1 MKEFH
6 ILNLGAGVQSTALY
20 LMSLRKEFGIPWF
33 DYAIFA
39 DTGDEPQDVYRHVEW
54 LQSLNGPKIL
64 IRNAKLRDPETT
76 KEFDQ
81 KIAEGWSPSN
91 ETIRDQFLGRIG
103 DDLINGGSG
112 RSRGTKRF
120 ASIPAYTVSK
130 TTQAVG
136 LTRRQC
142 TKEYKTEVIEK
153 CVRQDIFG
161 LKPKERIAGRYFSH
175 TYLGLSAEETRRVKN
190 NMAIFERMKKWQ
202 KVHFPLWS
210 MGWHRAM
217 IKDWLK
223 DKVPHETPRS
233 ACTFCPFHDN
243 AEWQRIKASPVDWER
258 ACHIDDM
265 LRQGAHAAQN
275 MVGTLYVHRSCVPLR
290 DAVLTTDESETHEL
304 AFSGVAA
311 TDCTG
316 FCGH

>member
-20 LMSLRKEFGIPWF
+20 LMSLRREFNVPLF

-39 DTGDEPQDVYRHVEW
+39 DTGEEPEDVLHHVEW
-54 LQSLNGPKIL
+54 LRSLKGPEIL
-64 IRNAKLRDPETT
+64 TRSA
-76 KEFDQ
+76 
-81 KIAEGWSPSN
+81 G
-91 ETIRDQFLGRIG
+91 GRLG
-103 DDLINGGSG
+103 DDLIAGGSR
-112 RSRGTKRF
+112 RSRGTKGF
-120 ASIPAYTVSK
+120 ASIPAYTKSR
-130 TTQAVG
+130 TTGDVG

-161 LKPKERIAGRYFSH
+161 LKSKERIAGRFFSH

-190 NMAIFERMKKWQ
+190 NLAIFEKMKRWQ
-202 KVHFPLWS
+202 KVHFPLWQ
-210 MGWHRAM
+210 MGWHRHM
-217 IKDWLK
+217 IQTWLR

-258 ACHIDDM
+258 ACHVDDM
-265 LRQGAHAAQN
+265 LRKGARAAQD
-275 MVGTLYVHRSCVPLR
+275 MRGELFVHRSCVPLR
-290 DAVLTTDESETHEL
+290 DANLKTDESETHQL
-304 AFSGVAA
+304 ALSGVWA

>member
-20 LMSLRKEFGIPWF
+20 LMSTRGEYKIPRF

-39 DTGDEPQDVYRHVEW
+39 DTGEEPEEVYAHVEW
-54 LQSLNGPKIL
+54 LKTLKGPEIL
-64 IRNAKLRDPETT
+64 TRSA
-76 KEFDQ
+76 
-81 KIAEGWSPSN
+81 G
-91 ETIRDQFLGRIG
+91 GRLG
-103 DDLINGGSG
+103 DDLIAGGSR
-112 RSRGTKRF
+112 RSRGSRGF
-120 ASIPAYTVSK
+120 ASIPAYTVSR
-130 TTQAVG
+130 TTGGVG

-153 CVRQDIFG
+153 CVRREIFG
-161 LKPKERIAGRYFSH
+161 MKPKERIAGRFFSH
-175 TYLGLSAEETRRVKN
+175 TYLGLSAEETRRVRN
-190 NMAIFERMKKWQ
+190 NLAIFERMKKWR
-202 KVHFPLWS
+202 KVHFPLWE
-210 MGWHRAM
+210 MNWHRQT
-217 IKDWLK
+217 IKAYLRK
-223 DKVPHETPRS
+223 IVPHDVPRS

-265 LRQGAHAAQN
+265 LRKGARAAQD
-275 MVGTLYVHRSCVPLR
+275 MHGELFVHRSCKPLR
-290 DAVLTTDESETHEL
+290 EADLSTDESETHEMS
-304 AFSGVAA
+304 FSGVAA